1 MARAFVTHPV
11 ADYDKWR
18 PIFDADRPRLAAAGV
33 TVAVE
38 TYPDRVGI
46 VGVT

>member
-18 PIFDADRPRLAAAGV
+18 PIFTLTDPGLLPQG
-33 TVAVE
+33 
-38 TYPDRVGI
+38 
-46 VGVT
+46 

>member
-18 PIFDADRPRLAAAGV
+18 PIFDADRPGLLPQG
-33 TVAVE
+33 
-38 TYPDRVGI
+38 
-46 VGVT
+46 